1 MKKCKKR
8 AISSLFKMLF
18 VFVAFLLFGGASV
31 AIILFRDTTTLST
44 GIVYSIFSAAFIS
57 LVLFVWSIIPHI
69 KRSSITSIRRSLSTR
84 SSFLAKFFD
93 DASFRATYG
102 IYSSLF
108 FNSILA
114 MWRGWTG
121 IIFSSYWFVL
131 LGCYYLMAAVVRFLL
146 VKSGCRRKTLEK
158 KRQSI
163 YSWKTYRLIGI
174 FTLLLTFFLQL
185 TVFHIVMTGNG
196 HSYEGVWIYAVAFY
210 DFFCLAK
217 EITQLIRGRKASDP
231 ILKAMRV
238 VRFLTAM
245 GAMLAL
251 QTAMFASFGVEAEQ
265 SFQQIM
271 NATSGTVICL
281 ISLFIGFR
289 MIITGTKELARVMEE
304 YQMT

>member
-1 MKKCKKR
+1 MKKWRRR
-8 AISSLFKMLF
+8 AISSPFKALF
-18 VFVAFLLFGGASV
+18 VFVALLLSAGASV
-31 AIILFRDTTTLST
+31 GIVLFRDTTALPT
-44 GIVYSIFSAAFIS
+44 GIIYSIFSAAFIS
-57 LVLFVWSIIPHI
+57 LVLFVWSIIPYI
-69 KRSSITSIRRSLSTR
+69 KRSSITSIRRNLSTR

-114 MWRGWTG
+114 IWRGWTG
-121 IIFSSYWFVL
+121 VIFSSYWFIL
-131 LGCYYLMAAVVRFLL
+131 LGCYYLIAAVVRFLL
-146 VKSGCRRKTLEK
+146 VKSERRRKTLDK
-158 KRQSI
+158 KRQNI

-174 FTLLLTFFLQL
+174 FTLFLTFFLQL

-196 HSYEGVWIYAVAFY
+196 HRYEGIWIYAVAFY

-251 QTAMFASFGVEAEQ
+251 QTAMFASFGLETEE
-265 SFQQIM
+265 SFQQMM
-271 NATSGTVICL
+271 NALSGTMICL

-304 YQMT
+304 YQTT